1 MNVADRI
8 RNSNIQVH
16 NREAPVY
23 DAAHPEIFGRFE
35 QQRIAKDID
44 LIASLI
50 ATRSCVRVLDI
61 GCGTGN
67 LALKFLNRGYHV
79 RAVDISSQMIEVL
92 RSKVDLTSLD
102 RIEFIVSDAA
112 DIMTD
117 TRTYGT
123 WDVIAFSSV
132 LHHLPDYQTV
142 LSFCLR
148 QLRPGGILYVCHEP
162 LAGSTEGK
170 RFGLS
175 LVIKMLDS
183 ADNIYIYARKLFVYL
198 VQSLRNRKLFR
209 RIDYSWSDYHA
220 KIGINA
226 DEVIRQLE
234 SEGAKTLLYETYR
247 SHFASVLT
255 WLDRFL
261 GFPQHSQFRF
271 IMQRHFDDAS
281 RSIG

>member
-162 LAGSTEGK
+162 LPGSTEEK

-175 LVIKMLDS
+175 LVIRMLDR

-198 VQSLRNRKLFR
+198 VQSLRNRKLFS

-255 WLDRFL
+255 WLDWFL
-261 GFPQHSQFRF
+261 GLPQHSQFRF
-271 IMQRHFDDAS
+271 IMQRHPDDAS
-281 RSIG
+281 RSAG